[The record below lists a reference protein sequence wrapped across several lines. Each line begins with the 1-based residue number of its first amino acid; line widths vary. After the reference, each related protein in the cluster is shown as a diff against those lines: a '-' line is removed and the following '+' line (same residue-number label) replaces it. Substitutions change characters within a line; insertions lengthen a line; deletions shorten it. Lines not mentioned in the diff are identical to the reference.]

1 MLEVTAPEVF
11 LKLDTGTHTSDVV
24 QLVVTPDGR
33 KLVSAGE
40 CTIRVWDAS
49 TRRPLRVLLSH
60 VSGRSEEVYGP
71 GNVLRMALCPADG
84 RSLVVLKEWA
94 PASGW
99 RQAPR
104 AATEV
109 QVFDIDTG
117 NLQTRFLHEGE
128 PVDLD
133 FSADGRFI
141 ALAGRGSRVHVY
153 AVRDVLKAGFDRVP
167 AALAQRRFAQPA
179 RGTQVDAAVR
189 FVTAP
194 RHKADPYALV
204 VAVNASPSGAGML
217 YWARFDP
224 AKGLRVARRAS
235 TEAAIVPG
243 TLAVNDEWAVVGG
256 RDSVVRGGQEVGQV
270 LCHQHEGQR
279 HDSLFTEAPPAATA
293 FAPTGF
299 RLLVGLSTPLLSV
312 PGQHVLPVQSFAV
325 SCLGFELRSTYHGHD
340 DGVRGLAFL
349 ADDLAVS
356 SGGDSQA
363 IHFWDCTSQV
373 GQMQAAIR
381 GVGRTVFQAHVD
393 KTQQLQFGT
402 VTDRMMPARR
412 LGRLRTFCLRSFR
425 LGSTDLHQVRDPR
438 GPSATQGGWVV
449 LDVTGRSQLVPIR
462 CGATAHGADLDLPPD
477 LSLFVGSDD
486 EWVIWT
492 RSGYYDASPLG
503 ARRMGYQVNRGV
515 RQEALFLPSDRFK
528 DFHRPD
534 IVRAVIVHGTE
545 ERARAAGVAI
555 EQLNVAGLLPPVIEL
570 QAAEPVPAKDEVR
583 LRFSVTP
590 LVPGG
595 TVTRAWILRN
605 DRFAWTTDLPG
616 PLRKRHFDVTLPL
629 GPGTNTISLRAEN
642 ASGRA
647 LPVDLEFQGPKP
659 APPGSLADQATGNLY
674 LLSVGVSRFQAE
686 ATPMAVR
693 FDVKP
698 LKCAHRD
705 AIAVYNALACSTE
718 SATVD
723 ARRPLRNRAFDDV
736 HASLLVNE
744 QATKAAIRDAL
755 FGLCRAIQARGQ
767 APGAERDVLVLF
779 LAGHGVQMA
788 DDRELYFVNHDAD
801 LNRADTMLTL
811 IEVGEML
818 ATVPAEVV
826 VLLDACHSEMAG
838 NGIDRGIGPEEVA
851 RRLQEVSERSMY
863 VLSAA
868 RAAENAYEGGIDG
881 HGVFTAALLTS
892 LKSRRYLRP
901 DPDGK
906 SYSLSMISLI
916 NGLQEEVPRI
926 TNRLDKPPQTPVF
939 RVFGDVL
946 KLTIYR
952 R

>member
-1 MLEVTAPEVF
+1 LPDLTAPEVF

-33 KLVSAGE
+33 QLISAGE
-40 CTIRVWDAS
+40 CTIRVWDGS
-49 TRRPLRVLLSH
+49 TRRLLRVLLSH

-71 GNVLRMALCPADG
+71 GNVLRMALCPAGG
-84 RSLVVLKEWA
+84 RALVVLKSWG
-94 PASGW
+94 PAAGS
-99 RQAPR
+99 RAAPR

-109 QVFDIDTG
+109 QVFDIQTG

-141 ALAGRGSRVHVY
+141 ALAGRRAQVQVY
-153 AVRDVLKAGFDRVP
+153 VARDLLKAGFDCVP
-167 AALAQRRFAQPA
+167 APLAEHRFGRPA
-179 RGTQVDAAVR
+179 RSAGPAAAVR
-189 FVTAP
+189 FVAAP
-194 RHKADPYALV
+194 RRKADPYALV
-204 VAVNASPSGAGML
+204 VAVNAAPAGQGML

-224 AKGLRVARRAS
+224 ATGLRIARRAR
-235 TEAAIVPG
+235 TEARIAPD
-243 TLAVNDEWAVVGG
+243 TLAVNDEWAVVGA
-256 RDSVVRGGQEVGQV
+256 RDTVVRGGQKVGRV
-270 LCHQHEGQR
+270 LCHLHEGTQR
-279 HDSLFTEAPPAATA
+279 DCLFVEAPPAATA
-293 FAPTGF
+293 FAPTGL
-299 RLLVGLSTPLLSV
+299 RLLVGLSAPLLSV
-312 PGQHVLPVQSFAV
+312 PGQAVLPVQSFAV

-373 GQMQAAIR
+373 GQLQAAIR

-393 KTQQLQFGT
+393 RNQQLQFGT

-425 LGSTDLHQVRDPR
+425 LGSTDLHRVREPG
-438 GPSATQGGWVV
+438 GPGATERGWVV

-462 CGATAHGADLDLPPD
+462 CGATAYGADLALPPD
-477 LSLFVGSDD
+477 LTLFVGSDD

-515 RQEALFLPSDRFK
+515 RQEAQFLPSDRFK

-534 IVRAVIVHGTE
+534 IVRAVVAHGTE
-545 ERARAAGVAI
+545 ARARAAGVVI
-555 EQLNVAGLLPPVIEL
+555 PPLDVASLLPPVIEL
-570 QAAEPVPAKDEVR
+570 QAAKPVPAKHEAR
-583 LRFSVTP
+583 LRFSIAP

-605 DRFAWTTDLPG
+605 GRFAWTTPLPG
-616 PLRKRHFDVTLPL
+616 PLRQRRFDVPVWL
-629 GPGTNTISLRAEN
+629 GPGCNVVSVRAEN

-647 LPVDLEFQGPKP
+647 LAVDLEFQGPKP
-659 APPGSLADQATGNLY
+659 APPGPLADQASGNLY
-674 LLSVGVSRFQAE
+674 LLSVGVSRFMAE
-686 ATPMAVR
+686 GTPMALR
-693 FDVKP
+693 YDLKP

-705 AIAVYNALACSTE
+705 AIAVYNALACSAD
-718 SATVD
+718 SAVVD
-723 ARRPLRNRAFDDV
+723 PGRPLHNRAFDAV
-736 HASLLVNE
+736 EARLLVNE
-744 QATKAAIRDAL
+744 QATKAAIREAL
-755 FGLCRAIQARGQ
+755 LSLCQRIQARGQ

-779 LAGHGVQMA
+779 LAGHGVQVIG
-788 DDRELYFVNHDAD
+788 DPELYFMNHDAD
-801 LNRADTMLTL
+801 LNREDTGLTL
-811 IEVGEML
+811 MEVGEML

-826 VLLDACHSEMAG
+826 VLLDTCHSEMAG
-838 NGIDRGIGPEEVA
+838 NGIDRGVGPDEVA
-851 RRLQEVSERSMY
+851 RRLQEVSERGMY

-868 RAAENAYEGGIDG
+868 RADETAYEGGVQG
-881 HGVFTAALLTS
+881 HGVFTAALLAT

-906 SYSLSMISLI
+906 TWSLSMNSLMT
-916 NGLQEEVPRI
+916 GLQDEVPRI
-926 TNRLDKPPQTPVF
+926 TNRLGKPAQTPVC